1 MRVLVFSDIH
11 ANLTALEAV
20 LADAG
25 PVDAHWFL
33 GDLVG
38 YGPDPNEC
46 VARVRS
52 LPNLVAVLGNHD
64 AAVLEKM
71 PLNWFNREASNLI
84 RWTQE
89 RLTPENFAFL
99 QQLPEAHVQG
109 EVLLVHGS
117 PRAPV
122 TEYILTSEI
131 ADEALART
139 EANFCFVGH
148 THSPARWQE
157 EDGGVRF
164 CPPVNGEPLPLKPR
178 AILNP
183 GSVGQPRDGDPRA
196 AYALYDTEAQTWTW
210 RRVPYDIGAVQQ
222 RMRALGLSP
231 TNVLRLAVGR

>member
-71 PLNWFNREASNLI
+71 PLNWFNREARNLI

-99 QQLPEAHVQG
+99 QQLPEQQPQG
-109 EVLLVHGS
+109 KVLLVHGS

-122 TEYILTSEI
+122 TEYILTAEI
-131 ADEALART
+131 AAEALART
-139 EANFCFVGH
+139 EASFCFVGH
-148 THSPARWQE
+148 THSPAHWQE

-164 CPPVNGEPLPLKPR
+164 CPPVLGEALPLKPR

-196 AYALYDTEAQTWTW
+196 AYALYDTEAQTWAW